1 MEVKSV
7 AKNTGISAS
16 KMRRLVDIV
25 RGKPVDEALTLLK
38 FVPSPNARI
47 VEKVV
52 KAAVTD
58 AENVYRIPSADLRIV
73 EIFADQAQTLKRYRA
88 GARRRVKP
96 ILKRSSHITVIVGEQ
111 EA

>member
-38 FVPSPNARI
+38 FAPSPNARI

-58 AENVYRIPSADLRIV
+58 AENVYRISSSDLRIV
-73 EIFADQAQTLKRYRA
+73 EIFADEAQTLKRYRA

>member
-7 AKNTGISAS
+7 AKNTGVSPH
-16 KMRRLVDIV
+16 KMRRLVDMV

-47 VEKVV
+47 VAKVV
-52 KAAVTD
+52 KSAVAD
-58 AENVYRIPSADLRIV
+58 AGTVYQIPSSALRIV
-73 EIFADQAQTLKRYRA
+73 GIFADDAVTLKRYRA
-88 GARRRVKP
+88 GARRRAKP

-111 EA
+111 ED

>member
-1 MEVKSV
+1 VEVKSV